1 MNRYQDTFARRIVI
15 IEDNAELRDVY
26 SLVLKSIGRYE
37 VVATYGA
44 CDEALKELPRIKP
57 DLVIIDLTLPGMSG
71 ISGISKI
78 KKILPSI
85 KVMVVTVHDDN
96 ESVFSSFM
104 AGAIGYLTKDADP
117 HDLIRAV
124 DQVFAG
130 GAPMTPKIA
139 TMIISS
145 FHTNPNSPLT
155 ERETDV
161 LRQLSQ
167 GKSYDYI
174 AAALNVTRDTVKTH
188 IRHIYEKL
196 QVNNKSEAVIKARK
210 DNLV

>member
-1 MNRYQDTFARRIVI
+1 MQSFSNRIVI
-15 IEDNAELRDVY
+15 IEDNAELRNVY
-26 SLVLKSIGRYE
+26 SLVLKSIARYD
-37 VVATYGA
+37 VIATYESA
-44 CDEALKELPRIKP
+44 DEALKELPKLKP
-57 DLVIIDLTLPGMSG
+57 DLVIVDLTLPGMPG
-71 ISGISKI
+71 ISAIYKI
-78 KKILPSI
+78 KKMFPNT
-85 KVMVVTVHDDN
+85 KVMVVTVHDDH
-96 ESVFSSFM
+96 ESVFNSFC

>member
-1 MNRYQDTFARRIVI
+1 MESRIVI
-15 IEDNAELRDVY
+15 IEDNAELRNVY
-26 SLVLKSIGRYE
+26 SLVLNSVSHYD
-37 VVATYGA
+37 VVATFET
-44 CDEALKELPRIKP
+44 CEEALKELPKLKP
-57 DLVIIDLTLPGMSG
+57 DLVIIDLTLPGISG
-71 ISGISKI
+71 ITGISKI
-78 KKILPSI
+78 KKMLPTT

-96 ESVFSSFM
+96 ESVFKAFSN
-104 AGAIGYLTKDADP
+104 GAIGYLTKDADP
-117 HDLIRAV
+117 TDLIRAV

-139 TMIISS
+139 SMIISS
-145 FHTNPNSPLT
+145 FHTNPNTPLT

-174 AAALNVTRDTVKTH
+174 AAALHVTRDTVKTH